1 MISPNEWENAR
12 LLAFAQRP
20 NYHLRARLRFAL
32 DRLVLL
38 NKQNYNKVGNKTTT
52 TGFATNDPMMH
63 ASSPYISRHVA
74 QTMRPCVGL
83 HVRHGDAK
91 NDFRGKNN
99 LDRSLAA
106 HVSCAN
112 EFARSIGAT
121 NLFLATDNVTMFT
134 LAPQKYPQYGWYAQ
148 RRALKKWDGP
158 VPSFA
163 GYWNEKSRSQE
174 VANMLVGVSQSL
186 LVMPNHC
193 TLMASRTNLCRLHC
207 LRTTPIL

>member
-1 MISPNEWENAR
+1 M
-12 LLAFAQRP
+12 
-20 NYHLRARLRFAL
+20 
-32 DRLVLL
+32 
-38 NKQNYNKVGNKTTT
+38 
-52 TGFATNDPMMH
+52 NDPMVH

-74 QTMRPCVGL
+74 QAMRPCIGL

-112 EFARSIGAT
+112 EFARSLGAT

-134 LAPQKYPQYGWYAQ
+134 LAPQKYPQFGWYAQ

-158 VPSFA
+158 VPSFE

-174 VANMLVGVSQSL
+174 VANMLVGGVLINAEGRTSIWSEIGNNL
-186 LVMPNHC
+186 FHGC
-193 TLMASRTNLCRLHC
+193 TSVAHLHC
-207 LRTTPIL
+207 LWTTTSI